1 MNELILKIALSG
13 AGVSFI
19 LYAVRKVW
27 KEEAWKKMWRNLGRR
42 MSGKARGRLGK
53 AFWEP
58 IETFLQSRLNVAVV
72 ELSAGLDEDDN
83 SKSET

>member
-1 MNELILKIALSG
+1 MKELILKIALSG

-27 KEEAWKKMWRNLGRR
+27 KEDAWKKMWRNLGRR
-42 MSGKARGRLGK
+42 ISGKARGKLGK

-58 IETFLQSRLNVAVV
+58 IETFIQSRLDSAIS
-72 ELSAGLDEDDN
+72 ELCEGLNEDDN
-83 SKSET
+83 LKT